1 MRKDIPMK
9 RLFALSATVICLT
22 GVFAQAKADS
32 LENLERERAIAISKM
47 LNADI
52 SVAQRSEYMMA
63 SWRRLTDLEKIV
75 INDKSLKSNSPAA
88 ALRAFNSYE
97 LTFLSHASA
106 EKKQKIT
113 QHWAETVGLSTS
125 DLLVSRVGR

>member
-1 MRKDIPMK
+1 
-9 RLFALSATVICLT
+9 
-22 GVFAQAKADS
+22 VFAQAKADS

>member
-1 MRKDIPMK
+1 MK
-9 RLFALSATVICLT
+9 RLFALSAAVICFT

-75 INDKSLKSNSPAA
+75 INDKSQI
-88 ALRAFNSYE
+88 FNRIKFFYPTKFSFWIQTNNE
-97 LTFLSHASA
+97 N
-106 EKKQKIT
+106 
-113 QHWAETVGLSTS
+113 
-125 DLLVSRVGR
+125 

>member
-1 MRKDIPMK
+1 MK
-9 RLFALSATVICLT
+9 RLFALSAAVICLA
-22 GVFAQAKADS
+22 GVAAPAQADS

-52 SVAQRSEYMMA
+52 SIAQRSEYMMA

-75 INDKSLKSNSPAA
+75 INDKSLKTSSPAA

-97 LTFLSHASA
+97 LTFLSHAAA

-113 QHWAETVGLSTS
+113 QHWAEAVGLSTS

>member
-1 MRKDIPMK
+1 
-9 RLFALSATVICLT
+9 
-22 GVFAQAKADS
+22 
-32 LENLERERAIAISKM
+32 LERERAIAISKM

-75 INDKSLKSNSPAA
+75 INDKSLKSSSPAA